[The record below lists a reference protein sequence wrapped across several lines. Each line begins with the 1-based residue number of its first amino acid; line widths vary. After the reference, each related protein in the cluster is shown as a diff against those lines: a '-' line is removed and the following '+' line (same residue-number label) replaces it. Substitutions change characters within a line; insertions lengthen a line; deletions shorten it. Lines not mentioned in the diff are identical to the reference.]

1 MDDAMTVEEREQE
14 EPKATAGPTRHAKIM
29 RGVVTPIFGLAAVA
43 CIALGVL
50 NATIWKPEREIRAE
64 TSVSDT
70 RYVVTDPG
78 VLGQIDDTV
87 SMTVNSDDADATVC
101 VATGSMKDV
110 TGWLSG
116 NPYVRITGLSDWT
129 TLSTNR
135 AMPQGAD
142 LSSDD
147 DVAFAD
153 SDMWL
158 TVACD
163 TGEVTLDTTDEDSSH
178 VALVDFGANKAS
190 GTVSMHW
197 VRQSVPDFAMPL
209 YFVGGLLIVLAVMSA
224 SVFAVTPDRRRKQ
237 TVDTADDAASEP
249 TPGMGPGNPVARPAG
264 RHGRHRQS
272 RSTDE
277 TDTTSMPTIVDPSAR
292 NLVSDQMHA
301 DTDAEPAAETTAATT
316 TVDTAA
322 PSESEES
329 VGETTS
335 VISADELA
343 AYFARF
349 AQENASMDDVSSEPA
364 SDNDPTTTDD
374 ATDDKEGE

>member
-50 NATIWKPEREIRAE
+50 NATIWKPDREIRAE

-87 SMTVNSDDADATVC
+87 SMTVNSDDTDATVC

-178 VALVDFGANKAS
+178 VALVDFGADKAS

-237 TVDTADDAASEP
+237 TIDTADDAASEP
-249 TPGMGPGNPVARPAG
+249 TSGMGPGNPVARPAG

-272 RSTDE
+272 RSIDE